1 MSWIIL
7 LFQVCNIVPV
17 GKNFPRQPYNSF
29 FFATK
34 VENFYFI
41 FYFIWKGWGGG
52 HSFHVEILGNIV
64 AAGENFPIQHL
75 YM

>member
-7 LFQVCNIVPV
+7 LFQVCNIVPA

-34 VENFYFI
+34 VEI
-41 FYFIWKGWGGG
+41 FFFFFFSFGKVGEGGI
-52 HSFHVEILGNIV
+52 HVEILGNIV